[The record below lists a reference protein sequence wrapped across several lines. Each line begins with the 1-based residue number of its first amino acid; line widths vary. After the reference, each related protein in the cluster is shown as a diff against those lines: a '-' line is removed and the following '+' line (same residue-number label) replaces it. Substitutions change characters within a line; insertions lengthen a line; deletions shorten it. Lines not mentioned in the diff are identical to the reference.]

1 MQGDG
6 PKKERTKL
14 ITPQVAKLEHTYKPG
29 EVAVPTPTAGRHAV
43 LLAGQRSSSPR
54 VRSWMKHKTNLVIII
69 PYEPE
74 RKQNIF
80 LISPSKV
87 LNGRILRVNGKY
99 TGLGAKRAVPIEA

>member
-1 MQGDG
+1 
-6 PKKERTKL
+6 
-14 ITPQVAKLEHTYKPG
+14 
-29 EVAVPTPTAGRHAV
+29 
-43 LLAGQRSSSPR
+43 
-54 VRSWMKHKTNLVIII
+54 MKHKTNLVIII

-80 LISPSKV
+80 LISLLKV